1 VQEIAASNDKRQII
15 EIDKVIHKCLKLL
28 KDSDRLKRSKTSVI
42 NTIFSTMVE
51 KKKLIQG
58 LDPKNKNVDQVIV
71 NFFMNRDFM
80 KEIQKMKALKEK
92 SM

>member
-1 VQEIAASNDKRQII
+1 
-15 EIDKVIHKCLKLL
+15 
-28 KDSDRLKRSKTSVI
+28 
-42 NTIFSTMVE
+42 MVE